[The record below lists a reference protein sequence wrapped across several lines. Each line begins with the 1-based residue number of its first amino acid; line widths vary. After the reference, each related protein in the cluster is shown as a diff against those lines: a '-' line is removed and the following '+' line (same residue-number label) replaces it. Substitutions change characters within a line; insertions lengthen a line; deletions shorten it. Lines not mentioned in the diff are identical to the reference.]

1 MIYLIDDKKPRQEA
15 LGWNEFKFE
24 KFNSIIKTIY
34 SYKQI
39 KEENLN
45 TVDKI
50 YSDDSIILFHES
62 FFDHVDN
69 SHKKDSIEIR
79 NELISWYNDNNIPLV
94 QFSGSN
100 KSRNVSGNTVSI
112 PVKIVYQNLELFVI
126 SITRNDNIEKSMKI
140 LLFGENYNIEQIL
153 QLKKELWETKFRVS
167 PLLNS
172 KIKEFNTLTNKNID
186 LKIYQDPTIIKS
198 LINE

>member
-1 MIYLIDDKKPRQEA
+1 MIYLIDDKKPRQES
-15 LGWNEFKFE
+15 LGWHEFKFE
-24 KFNSIIKTIY
+24 KYNSIIKTVY

-62 FFDHVDN
+62 FFDYVDN
-69 SHKKDSIEIR
+69 SHKKDSVEIR
-79 NELISWYNDNNIPLV
+79 NELVSWCNENNIPLV

-100 KSRNVSGNTVSI
+100 KSRNVSRNNVSI
-112 PVKIVYQNLELFVI
+112 PVKLLYQNLELFVS
-126 SITRNDNIEKSMKI
+126 SIIRNDNIEKSVKI

-153 QLKKELWETKFRVS
+153 QLKKELWETKFRLS

-172 KIKEFNTLTNKNID
+172 KIKEINTLTNKNID
-186 LKIYQDPTIIKS
+186 LKRTQDPIILKS

>member
-1 MIYLIDDKKPRQEA
+1 MIYLIDDKKPRQIK
-15 LGWNEFKFE
+15 LGWNTLKFQ
-24 KFNSIIKTIY
+24 KYNSIIKTVY

-39 KEENLN
+39 RDENLN
-45 TVDKI
+45 RKDKI

-69 SHKKDSIEIR
+69 SHKKDSVEIR
-79 NELISWYNDNNIPLV
+79 NELIGWCNENKIPLV

-100 KSRNVSGNTVSI
+100 KSRNVSGNNISI
-112 PVKIVYQNLELFVI
+112 PVKIVYQNLELFINSVI
-126 SITRNDNIEKSMKI
+126 RNENIENSIKI

-153 QLKKELWETKFRVS
+153 QLKKELWETKFRLS

-172 KIKEFNTLTNKNID
+172 KIKEINTLTSKNID
-186 LKIYQDPTIIKS
+186 LKITQDPIILKS